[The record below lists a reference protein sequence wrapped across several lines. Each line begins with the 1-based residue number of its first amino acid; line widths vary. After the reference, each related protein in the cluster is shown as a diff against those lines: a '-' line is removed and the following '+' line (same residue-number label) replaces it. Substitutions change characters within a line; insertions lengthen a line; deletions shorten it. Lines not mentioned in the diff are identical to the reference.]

1 LLTRRILIRQIALGA
16 GGALLV
22 ACNATAPSAPTVAP
36 AVAGPGG
43 TTHVVFGAA
52 NEPGGFNP
60 LLPDTGSSAASWE
73 LLYESLTSP
82 DPKTGAPG
90 PGLAESWEASP
101 DGRTLNFHLRRGV
114 QWSDGHPFTSDDV
127 AFTFDAIADPK
138 TGSPR
143 RGSLANIAGYTAPD
157 PATFRVTLK
166 QPDCP
171 FLSTTMLA
179 PIVPRHALAG
189 VGDMRTDDF
198 NVSRPVGTGPYV
210 FKEWKR
216 GEQVTLVA
224 NSTYWGGRPTI
235 DEWIQRPITNKQ
247 VLAAQLKLGE
257 VDYGSVTPD
266 AVDELAA
273 QPSLATAAVSNPT
286 AISVIMYNLDRALF
300 LDKRVRQ
307 ALTHALDRQ
316 AMVDTLLYG
325 QGEVLNSPVA
335 RVSWASNANVP
346 TFEYDPG
353 AARNLLAQA
362 GWQMG
367 ASGLLEKD
375 GRAFSFTLTCNNAN
389 PQRLSVVTI
398 AQDSW
403 RKVGIQAL
411 PEILDG
417 AAVRAKYQQTRDFDA
432 VIEGG
437 PLGLTNDPDQT
448 VLWSTAGISA
458 GTNFTHYT
466 NARVDQLLEQARA
479 APGCGEADRKPF
491 YDQFQQV
498 IADDQPFTFLYTART
513 NVVYNKR
520 LRGVSPSPWIGT
532 APYVS
537 WGSKN
542 WTLSS

>member
-1 LLTRRILIRQIALGA
+1 LLTRRRFLRQTALGA
-16 GGALLV
+16 GGALLT
-22 ACNATAPSAPTVAP
+22 ACNAAAPSAATVAP
-36 AVAGPGG
+36 ALVGRSGM
-43 TTHVVFGAA
+43 THVVFGAA
-52 NEPGGFNP
+52 SEPGGFNP

-73 LLYESLTSP
+73 LLYESLISP
-82 DPKTGAPG
+82 DPNTGAPR
-90 PGLAESWEASP
+90 PGLAESWDASP
-101 DGRTLNFHLRRGV
+101 DGLTWTFHLRSGV
-114 QWSDGHPFTSDDV
+114 QWSDGQPFTSDDV
-127 AFTFDAIADPK
+127 AFTFDAIQDPN

-143 RGSLANIAGYTAPD
+143 RGSFANTAGYSTPD
-157 PATFRVTLK
+157 PATFRLTLK

-171 FLSTTMLA
+171 FLSTTMLS
-179 PIVPRHALAG
+179 PIVPRHALDG
-189 VGDMRTDDF
+189 VADMKTDDF

-210 FKEWKR
+210 LKEWKR
-216 GEQVTLVA
+216 GEQVTLAA
-224 NSTYWGGRPTI
+224 NPTYWGGRPQI
-235 DEWIQRPITNKQ
+235 DEWIQRPITSKQ
-247 VLAAQLKLGE
+247 VLVAQLKLGE

-266 AVDELAA
+266 ALDELTA
-273 QPSLATAAVSNPT
+273 QPNLATAAVSNPT

-300 LDKRVRQ
+300 QDKRVRQ

-316 AMVDTLLYG
+316 AVVDTLLYG
-325 QGEVLNSPVA
+325 QGEVLNSPIA
-335 RVSWASNANVP
+335 PVSWASNANVP
-346 TFEYDPG
+346 TFTHDPD
-353 AARNLLAQA
+353 AARSLLSQA
-362 GWQMG
+362 GWQLG

-375 GRAFSFTLTCNNAN
+375 GKPLSFTLTCNNAN

-403 RKVGIQAL
+403 RKLGVQAV

-417 AAVRAKYQQTRDFDA
+417 AGVRAKYQQTHDFDA

-448 VLWSTAGISA
+448 VLWSSAGIP
-458 GTNFTHYT
+458 GRTNFTHYT
-466 NARVDQLLEQARA
+466 DPRVDQLLEQARTTS
-479 APGCGEADRKPF
+479 GCGEADRKPF

-537 WGSKN
+537 WGIKS
-542 WTLSS
+542 WTLAT